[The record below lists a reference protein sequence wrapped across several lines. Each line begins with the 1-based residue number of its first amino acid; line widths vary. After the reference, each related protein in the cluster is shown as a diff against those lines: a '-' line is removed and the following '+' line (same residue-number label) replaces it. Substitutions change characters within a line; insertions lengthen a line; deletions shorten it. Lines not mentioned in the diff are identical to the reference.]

1 MNQRLGALLLAL
13 LTLGLFFTFRVPD
26 FGFVSARNLS
36 LLLIDFSIT
45 ATLAVGMLLVI
56 LPGHIDLSAGSGVGL
71 TGGLAAVATMHPL
84 GVGLWFVEPL
94 RWMGERAGRL
104 AVSREAGGW
113 LLARAGEV
121 ERWFAG
127 FFAQEPWAKVPLAMA
142 GAVLIALVLWRTMG
156 RLIVRHRIPAFI
168 ITLGGLLVFKGL
180 FWLVIENRTVPVGEA
195 NTAVAR
201 QVSVTLPGG
210 LWREPVPV
218 FEHVGNAY
226 ASLTTGYLLPAGAWT
241 LAAVVIL
248 GVVVFQLR
256 ARAQRRAHGFSA
268 DDGELV
274 FLKIFLAAQLVGLFV
289 LVTTQFRGLPL
300 AAVILGAVA
309 LLVWLLTQH
318 TPWGRHLYAIGGNE
332 EAAVVSGIPVERVV
346 LGAFTLMGGIVAVA
360 GLMQTAYGGASTT
373 TVGELMELDAVA
385 ACVIGGTSL
394 KGGRGSVLGVLFG
407 ALIMAS
413 LINGLTLLAVNPEI
427 KFIARGAVL
436 VLAVWMDVR
445 LARGARATG
454 E

>member
-13 LTLGLFFTFRVPD
+13 LALGLFFTLRVPD
-26 FGFVSARNLS
+26 FGFVSARNLT

-71 TGGLAAVATMHPL
+71 TGGLAAVGTMHPL
-84 GVGLWFVEPL
+84 GIGAWLAGPL
-94 RWMGERAGRL
+94 HWLGDWASRFAAGK
-104 AVSREAGGW
+104 EAGAW
-113 LLARAGEV
+113 LLTKAAGCEQY
-121 ERWFAG
+121 FATL
-127 FFAQEPWAKVPLAMA
+127 FTQQPALKAPLAMA
-142 GAVLIALVLWRTMG
+142 AAVLVALVLWRAMG

-168 ITLGGLLVFKGL
+168 ITLGGLLIFKGL
-180 FWLVIENRTVPVGEA
+180 FWLVIESHTVPVGEA
-195 NTAVAR
+195 HAAVAR
-201 QVSVTLPGG
+201 QITITLPGG
-210 LWREPVPV
+210 VWEKPVPV

-226 ASLTTGYLLPAGAWT
+226 ATLTTGYLLPAGAWT
-241 LAAVVIL
+241 LAVLAIL
-248 GVVVFQLR
+248 GVLIFQLR
-256 ARAQRRAHGFSA
+256 ARAQRRALGLA
-268 DDGELV
+268 AEDGEMA
-274 FLKIFLAAQLVGLFV
+274 FLKIFLAAQLIALFV
-289 LVTTQFRGLPL
+289 LITTQFRGLPL
-300 AAVILGAVA
+300 AAVILGVVA

-332 EAAVVSGIPVERVV
+332 EAAVISGIPVERVV
-346 LGAFTLMGGIVAVA
+346 LGAFTLMGGIVALT

-407 ALIMAS
+407 ALIMAC
-413 LINGLTLLAVNPEI
+413 LINGLTLLAVNPEV

-436 VLAVWMDVR
+436 IGAVWMDVR
-445 LARGARATG
+445 LARRARLAGA
-454 E
+454 